1 MIKILV
7 LGSTGMLGHMV
18 FNVLSGETTFNVVG
32 THHKDVSDLLYF
44 DAESGFDK
52 LGEICKK
59 YNEFDY
65 FINCIGI
72 TKTNI
77 HEKNSKSILRAIRIN
92 SVFPHKLAEFASNA
106 GARII
111 HISTDGVFSGTAEY
125 YYEDD
130 PHDCTD
136 VYGKTKSLG
145 EVVSDNFLNI
155 RCSIMGPSPFAKKG
169 LYEWFQSRPD
179 GETVSGYT
187 NHIWNGVSTAQFA
200 ELCLKIIKNDC
211 FYDLREESHVF
222 HFAPN
227 KEISKYELL
236 KLFKT
241 IFKKDISIVPV
252 EHGNGPVKRILK
264 SKYSKLA
271 KLYCENGVPMDKVVQ
286 ELSRFC
292 AH

>member
-32 THHKDVSDLLYF
+32 THHKDVSDFLYF
-44 DAESGFDK
+44 DAESGFNK
-52 LGEICKK
+52 LEEICKK
-59 YNEFDY
+59 YNQFDY
-65 FINCIGI
+65 LINCIGF
-72 TKTNI
+72 TNNNI
-77 HEKNSKSILRAIRIN
+77 NEELSKSVLRAIRIN
-92 SVFPHKLAEFASNA
+92 SLFPHILAEFASNT

-145 EVVSDNFLNI
+145 EVVSNNFLNI
-155 RCSIMGPSPFAKKG
+155 RCSIMGPSPFAKNG

-179 GETVSGYT
+179 GETISGYT

-200 ELCLKIIKNDC
+200 ELCLKIIKNNC

-241 IFKKDISIVPV
+241 IFKKDISIIPV

-271 KLYCENGVPMDKVVQ
+271 KLYYEDGVPMDKVVQ
-286 ELSRFC
+286 ELSQFC
-292 AH
+292 TN